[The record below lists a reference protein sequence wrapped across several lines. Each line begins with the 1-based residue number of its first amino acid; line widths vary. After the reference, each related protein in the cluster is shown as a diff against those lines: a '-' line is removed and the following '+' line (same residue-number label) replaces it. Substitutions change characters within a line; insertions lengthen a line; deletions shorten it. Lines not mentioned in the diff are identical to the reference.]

1 MCVMG
6 ACFMGDKHSEIEFYL
21 PNGLTYVEPIGQ
33 WGAQRFFNPG
43 ASLTTKV
50 FQKNVSSILDF
61 NRLQKEKE
69 ADFEEFAQEFA
80 GRYGISV
87 EVGQIKG
94 DESLE
99 KKILS
104 HQGFFRQNSDSPIDV
119 NPKVVCTIHD
129 GLRARFYVTKRAQL
143 AKLANRLTASQNS
156 NIMDVQDGFMT
167 LNEEN
172 GIPRYK
178 VIYDFEGF
186 NVELQIY
193 HQGMEDALRETD
205 KDHKRQRAYD
215 QAFATTKSAL
225 TDWKLATLLSR
236 GSKKCETN
244 RLSIHNEYREKLKLD
259 RFVVSNEERQ
269 FYLSEKGT
277 YFYTAPDPYEFGR
290 PVKSIRPDF
299 HRGMYV
305 IDNSM
310 SDYIAGAEVIS
321 KDFFVNG
328 VLTAY
333 QQSQFPQCD
342 HSIIDTNI
350 TDQHVEMVNN
360 SKGRSFT

>member
-1 MCVMG
+1 
-6 ACFMGDKHSEIEFYL
+6 MGDKYSEIEFYL
-21 PNGLTYVEPIGQ
+21 PNGLTYVEPVGQ
-33 WGAQRFFNPG
+33 LSAQRFFNPG

-50 FQKNVSSILDF
+50 FQKNVSSVVDF

-69 ADFEEFAQEFA
+69 SDFEEFAREFA

-87 EVGQIKG
+87 EIGQIKG
-94 DESLE
+94 DQSLE

-104 HQGFFRQNSDSPIDV
+104 HQGFFRQTADNSTDV

-143 AKLANRLTASQNS
+143 AKLANRLTVSQNS
-156 NIMDVQDGFMT
+156 NIVDVQDGFMT

-193 HQGMEDALRETD
+193 HQGMENALRQTD

-215 QAFATTKSAL
+215 QAFTTPKSAL

-236 GSKKCETN
+236 GSKRCETN
-244 RLSIHNEYREKLKLD
+244 RLSIHNEYRAKLKLD
-259 RFVVSNEERQ
+259 RFVVSDEERQ
-269 FYLSEKGT
+269 FYLSKKGG

-290 PVKSIRPDF
+290 PVKSMRPDF

-310 SDYIAGAEVIS
+310 SDYIAGSKVIPKES
-321 KDFFVNG
+321 FVSG

-333 QQSQFPQCD
+333 QESQFPQYGQGR
-342 HSIIDTNI
+342 IETNI